1 MTQAL
6 RVTEAARMTTPGQA
20 LDERTPPK
28 LELRGVS
35 KRFETV
41 GGVSGVQAL
50 QDIHLAVAPGEIYAL
65 VGPSGCGKTTLLN
78 IVAGFERPSAGEV
91 RVDGVP
97 VQGPGPERGVVFQE
111 HALFPWLS
119 ALDNVRFGPA
129 VRGRRDLLERCGE
142 FLALVGLQG
151 FERHYPAQLSGGM
164 RQRVALAR
172 VLANAPAVLLMD
184 EPFGALDAQTRAQMH
199 QLLLDIWERLSPTIL
214 FVTHDVDEAIYLADR
229 VGVMSARPGRLVAE
243 LAVGLPRPRTPDA
256 LLGPSFLELKAR
268 LLALLRSTSRPEP
281 ATGDAAPGLSRRQST
296 AEPAVSGPDSRGPT
310 PGRPIPAGSAASTSR
325 PKGVESSE

>member
-1 MTQAL
+1 MTEEKQ
-6 RVTEAARMTTPGQA
+6 MTTPAQGLHGHA
-20 LDERTPPK
+20 PPK

-35 KRFETV
+35 KRFETAR
-41 GGVSGVQAL
+41 GIAGVQAL
-50 QDIHLAVAPGEIYAL
+50 QDIHLAVACGEIYAL

-78 IVAGFERPSAGEV
+78 IVAGFERPTEGEV

-97 VQGPGPERGVVFQE
+97 VEGPGPDRGVVFQE

-129 VRGRRDLLERCGE
+129 VRRRPDLLERCGE
-142 FLALVGLQG
+142 YLSLVGLQG

-199 QLLLDIWERLSPTIL
+199 QLLLDIWHRLSPTIL

-229 VGVMSARPGRLVAE
+229 VGVMSARPGRIIAE

-256 LLGPSFLELKAR
+256 LLGPGFLELKTR
-268 LLALLRSTSRPEP
+268 LLALLRSASRPEP
-281 ATGDAAPGLSRRQST
+281 AAGHPAPEPPHREPEAAP
-296 AEPAVSGPDSRGPT
+296 AVEAPHGRGQVPWRTGPGRVAGPD
-310 PGRPIPAGSAASTSR
+310 PAAEGG
-325 PKGVESSE
+325 GVE